1 MCHPKGLIVAS
12 LYQIIITLIIIII
25 IIIIITILH
34 FARQFLFLLDQ
45 KKQSS
50 ETHKKPGKYV
60 NFDLLA
66 AKIFKGY

>member
-12 LYQIIITLIIIII
+12 LYQIIITLII

>member
-12 LYQIIITLIIIII
+12 LCQIIITLIII

>member
-25 IIIIITILH
+25 IITILH
-34 FARQFLFLLDQ
+34 FARQFLFLLDK

>member
-12 LYQIIITLIIIII
+12 LYQIIITLI

-60 NFDLLA
+60 HFDLLA

>member
-25 IIIIITILH
+25 IIITILH
-34 FARQFLFLLDQ
+34 FARQFLFLLDK